1 MIRKL
6 FLATLLFGTLPRNG
20 AVTASTAVAIPWTD
34 DASNSNN
41 HGINLHKVVSRY
53 MCAYMVLTKR
63 IMVIS
68 ITIKNNIYRVQG
80 FTFEW

>member
-1 MIRKL
+1 MISKL

-41 HGINLHKVVSRY
+41 HGKSYHDTYVR
-53 MCAYMVLTKR
+53 MVLTKL

-68 ITIKNNIYRVQG
+68 IT
-80 FTFEW
+80 